1 MFKYSE
7 NRIKREY
14 RYLRKMLICN
24 TLYYMKV
31 GKTSRPFSYE
41 LNEIP

>member
-24 TLYYMKV
+24 TLYYMKAS
-31 GKTSRPFSYE
+31 KTSRPFRYE
-41 LNEIP
+41 INQIP